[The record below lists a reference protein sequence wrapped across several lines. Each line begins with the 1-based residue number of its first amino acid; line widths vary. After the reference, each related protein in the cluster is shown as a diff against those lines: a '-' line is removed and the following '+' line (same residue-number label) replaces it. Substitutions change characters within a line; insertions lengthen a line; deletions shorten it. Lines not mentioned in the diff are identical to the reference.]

1 MQALAFVI
9 DDCQNA
15 VRGMQIDAGLHCH
28 GRRLLSLVSRAR
40 LGFHP
45 VDGTA
50 SAGGG
55 DLSFQV

>member
-1 MQALAFVI
+1 V
-9 DDCQNA
+9 
-15 VRGMQIDAGLHCH
+15 
-28 GRRLLSLVSRAR
+28 GRAK

-55 DLSFQV
+55 DMSLQVLSVVSG